1 MSKNKIPL
9 ITLIGGSAVV
19 PGLLVSTGG
28 SIYTVDQGERWRPA
42 LRRGQQGGRSRP
54 ALQSRADAG
63 IDAATA
69 NTALRQVYP

>member
-1 MSKNKIPL
+1 MSKSKSPL
-9 ITLIGGSAVV
+9 ITLIGGSVVV

-28 SIYTVDQGERWRPA
+28 SIYTVDQGERRHPA
-42 LRRGQQGGRSRP
+42 LRRGKQGGRSRP
-54 ALQSRADAG
+54 ALQNRVDAG